1 MMRLVME
8 SANLAHWP
16 AISLVIFFVFTLGAL
31 AWVYRSGSSETYSR
45 MGRLAL
51 DDGEVESKTGRAEIK
66 AAGFEINDSR
76 QTAGLKEVR

>member
-1 MMRLVME
+1 ME

-16 AISLVIFFVFTLGAL
+16 AISLVIFFIFALGTL
-31 AWVYRSGSSETYSR
+31 AWVYRTGSSETYSR
-45 MGRLAL
+45 LGQLAL
-51 DDGEVESKTGRAEIK
+51 DDGETETTNGRAEIK